1 MIMKTLNWI
10 EAISTKNALAGTA
23 IAGTGMVGTEQGWLN
38 EYVAIILAAIAFGN
52 LILAGIGKY
61 IAWRHLKRKE
71 RKSEISD
78 KE

>member
-1 MIMKTLNWI
+1 MKILSTI

-38 EYVAIILAAIAFGN
+38 EYLAIILATIAFGN
-52 LILAGIGKY
+52 LVLAAIGKY

-78 KE
+78 EE